1 MPPRVVAVC
10 RSAGHG
16 FSKPVV
22 ESIELRVGHGVVG
35 DAHGGATVK
44 HRSRVARDPSQPN
57 LRQVHLLHEE
67 MLAHLQSAGFALA
80 PGVIGENVTTCG
92 IDLLAL
98 PRGTRLALGP
108 TAQVEVTGLR
118 NPCHQL
124 DGYQRGLMAAL
135 LDRDGDGRLIRKAG
149 VMAVVVAGGVVR
161 AGDRIDVQL
170 PHAPHQVL
178 EPV

>member
-1 MPPRVVAVC
+1 MPGRVVAVC
-10 RSAGHG
+10 RSSDHG

-22 ESIELRVGHGVVG
+22 ESIELQAGHGVVG

-44 HRSRVARDPSQPN
+44 HRSRVARDPSQLN

-67 MLAHLQSAGFALA
+67 MLAQLMRAGFALA
-80 PGVIGENVTTCG
+80 PGAIGENVTTRG

-108 TAQVEVTGLR
+108 AALVEVTGLR

-124 DGYQRGLMAAL
+124 DGFQRGLMAAL
-135 LDRDGDGRLIRKAG
+135 LDRAADGSLIRKAG
-149 VMAVVVAGGVVR
+149 VMGIVVTGGVVR
-161 AGDRIDVQL
+161 AGDRIDVHL
-170 PHAPHQVL
+170 PGAPHQAL
-178 EPV
+178 QPV

>member
-1 MPPRVVAVC
+1 
-10 RSAGHG
+10 
-16 FSKPVV
+16 
-22 ESIELRVGHGVVG
+22 
-35 DAHGGATVK
+35 
-44 HRSRVARDPSQPN
+44 
-57 LRQVHLLHEE
+57 
-67 MLAHLQSAGFALA
+67 
-80 PGVIGENVTTCG
+80 VIGENVTTGG

-98 PRGTRLALGP
+98 PRGTRLTVGL

-170 PHAPHQVL
+170 PHALHQVL